1 MKKAILFTT
10 VLFVAA
16 CQADTDGSTTIS
28 NNAHSEASCQAEG
41 GTLMNAKVGP
51 ICSMPASDAGQ
62 SCTSSSQCVGLCMA
76 SGQCSEYESNFGCQD
91 VLEDGAQVTICID

>member
-1 MKKAILFTT
+1 MKQAILLTSF
-10 VLFVAA
+10 LFVAA
-16 CQADTDGSTTIS
+16 CQADPDSNTTIS
-28 NNAHSEASCQAEG
+28 NSAATEASCQAEG
-41 GTLMNAKVGP
+41 GKLMNAKVGP

-91 VLEDGAQVTICID
+91 VLEDGVQVTICID